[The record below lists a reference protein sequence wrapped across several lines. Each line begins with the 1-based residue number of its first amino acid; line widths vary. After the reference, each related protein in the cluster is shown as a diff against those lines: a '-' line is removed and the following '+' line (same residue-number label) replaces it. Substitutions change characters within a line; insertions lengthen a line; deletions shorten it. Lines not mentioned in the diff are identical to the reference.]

1 MLPLWIADALMFAAV
16 FLTAAPGIMNGEPMG
31 ALQTLFCCLLVAAAM
46 GMILYAYKL
55 NASVRLKEAEK
66 AVEESE
72 KEREIIFGDLAS
84 LRLMIA
90 DSNEKI
96 ENLEFAA
103 ENAKASAE
111 KTAALESGIAVLR
124 DSAAKKISELAESL
138 ESAAARADAASA
150 KNCAALKKDL
160 SVFNVEFLELKENFS
175 RESGEL
181 KKALAEIREQIAG
194 LEAALAEAQA
204 TALEESSEGEPGAD
218 QSELSGVLTR
228 ALSNGGGVR
237 GTVEKFVGFKK
248 PAKPVELSDEPNVF
262 TEGQRADDFQGT
274 LDNLRNPDAAP
285 IPGQE
290 PTDDGEKL
298 NRQPNVFNEGERA
311 DDFQGTLDRL
321 ENPDAAQI
329 PGQGD
334 GARRTFDGGVM
345 DAQGDNEDFFE
356 SADSE
361 SRDDAPESAEENA
374 LKQAGETSPRP
385 AGAESKTEAKPKA
398 KAEPE
403 PEPKTEPEQEA
414 KPKAEPKAEAEP
426 KPEAGPREGAEGA
439 ENGFLFGDMPIG
451 SPRKSRPT
459 KRDAVIEV
467 NALIGIGNKPYLRGS
482 GAGLSMDKGVPM
494 EFVEIGKW
502 RYVLVELSEPV
513 RIKILKNDEDA
524 PNEEIPDSVS
534 AGEKLELNLS
544 FPQKESTY

>member
-16 FLTAAPGIMNGEPMG
+16 FLTAAPSIMNAEPMG

-66 AVEESE
+66 AAEESE

-103 ENAKASAE
+103 ESAKASAE
-111 KTAALESGIAVLR
+111 KTAALESGVAVLR

-138 ESAAARADAASA
+138 ESVAARADAASA

-181 KKALAEIREQIAG
+181 KKALSEIRGQIDG
-194 LEAALAEAQA
+194 LEAAFAQA
-204 TALEESSEGEPGAD
+204 QTAAQYERSEEEAGAD

-248 PAKPVELSDEPNVF
+248 PSKPVKLSEEPNVF
-262 TEGQRADDFQGT
+262 TEGQRADDFQET

-285 IPGQE
+285 IPGQD
-290 PTDDGEKL
+290 PADDGEKL

-345 DAQGDNEDFFE
+345 DAQGGNEDFFE

-374 LKQAGETSPRP
+374 LKQSGETRP
-385 AGAESKTEAKPKA
+385 SETEAETKAENGAGTKAKPKE
-398 KAEPE
+398 KADS
-403 PEPKTEPEQEA
+403 
-414 KPKAEPKAEAEP
+414 
-426 KPEAGPREGAEGA
+426 REGAKDS
-439 ENGFLFGDMPIG
+439 ENGFLFGEMPMG

-544 FPQKESTY
+544 FPQRENQY